1 MPALSMFERK
11 TKPASG
17 VSVGDV
23 LRHNVTLL
31 MVTGAWPP
39 EGSRWWHQLYPAYTA
54 TIYFSMLAT
63 IAMGFL
69 FAYQSWGD
77 WDSIMLTFVNT
88 FTLIGGAVK
97 LAHFSSHVGAYR
109 RLVTALRDVISVQW
123 VHCERDGALMAIFTG
138 SHRKALWLTWA
149 PMVYLNIL
157 GPVWFM
163 MPVVAWASG
172 VPGRQF
178 PFANVRG
185 VVKTNFPLYISVYFI
200 QCHSVFYWNF
210 LSFGLDIFFV
220 TCMIYIA
227 AQLRIMGERLSTV
240 GRESKVEES
249 RAVYNEKA
257 RLQKFGTKS
266 YNSSEAGGGSEEMYR
281 ELVDCVKAHQHTL
294 RRVTYNLHFP
304 PKYSARN
311 LTMANCFTS

>member
-39 EGSRWWHQLYPAYTA
+39 EGSRWWHLLYPAYTA

-123 VHCERDGALMAIFTG
+123 AHCQRDAALMAIFTG

-185 VVKTNFPLYISVYFI
+185 VVKTNFPLYIAVYFV

-227 AQLRIMGERLSTV
+227 AQLRITGERLSTV
-240 GRESKVEES
+240 GRGSKDEES
-249 RAVYNEKA
+249 RAVYNEKS
-257 RLQKFGTKS
+257 RLQKFGAKS
-266 YNSSEAGGGSEEMYR
+266 CNSSEASGGSEEMYS

-294 RRVTYNLHFP
+294 RRVTFNLHFP
-304 PKYSARN
+304 TKYSIRN
-311 LTMANCFTS
+311 LTMAN